1 MDIVNKYARQRGRI
15 LEYQDILYGYR
26 RVDPLHGAD
35 YVFDLLLLYKK
46 FKGRRVTVPVRRHAY
61 LQQSF
66 GRLQLIEDDA
76 LGFLEDGANS
86 TSRNNKQF
94 VHIILPLSG
103 RSSTFQRF
111 VDLFEKTCLKTGELV
126 KLYIVLFSSNNA
138 TDDQLI
144 RESIRRLQS
153 VYERTQ
159 DLRLFEL
166 NGEFSR
172 GAALSFGASQCPSDA
187 LMFFTDVDV
196 AFTRDFLRRVRLNTI
211 RGRSIYFPVV
221 FSQYASSKLKSVTDF
236 SQFNYDS
243 ENGYFRHFGYGLVG
257 LYRSDFDAVGGFDL
271 NIRGW
276 GMEDVELFDK
286 FVKRSNLS
294 IFRAPDPDL
303 VHIYHPI
310 TCDSQLSPGQ
320 FEMCRGSKA
329 ASLASVHSLSDA
341 FYTSAQFFSYFGA
354 SDSDQKKL
362 SNAMTARLL
371 KQFL

>member
-35 YVFDLLLLYKK
+35 FVFDLLLLYKK

-76 LGFLEDGANS
+76 LGQLEDGVNS
-86 TSRNNKQF
+86 TLRSEKRF
-94 VHIILPLSG
+94 VHVILPLSG

-111 VDLFEKTCLKTGELV
+111 VDLFEKTCLKTGELI
-126 KLYIVLFSSNNA
+126 KLYIVLYSSTNA
-138 TDDQLI
+138 TDDEAI
-144 RESIRRLQS
+144 RVSSRRLQDAYARS
-153 VYERTQ
+153 HEI
-159 DLRLFEL
+159 RLFEL
-166 NGEFSR
+166 SGNFSR
-172 GAALSFGASQCPSDA
+172 GAALSYGASQCPPDA

-196 AFTRDFLRRVRLNTI
+196 AFTKDFLRRMRLNTI
-211 RGRSIYFPVV
+211 RGRRVYFPVV
-221 FSQYASSKLKSVTDF
+221 FSQYALSKGRRSIADVNDF
-236 SQFNYDS
+236 AKFNYDS
-243 ENGYFRHFGYGLVG
+243 ESGYFRHFGYGLVG

-286 FVKRSNLS
+286 FVKKSNLT
-294 IFRAPDPDL
+294 ILRAPEPDL
-303 VHIYHPI
+303 IHVYHPI
-310 TCDSQLSPGQ
+310 TCDSHLSTGQ
-320 FEMCRGSKA
+320 YEMCLGSKG
-329 ASLASVHSLSDA
+329 ASLASVHTLSEA
-341 FYTSAQFFSYFGA
+341 FQNPAQFFSLFENGA
-354 SDSDQKKL
+354 NEKER
-362 SNAMTARLL
+362 TRIL